1 MEAQANVL
9 KTYSRRTQDVLKT
22 YSRRTQDVLKTFF
35 SSVSLQFA
43 SFWEW
48 DILVGTI
55 LRVSSFALVASW
67 FGALGDHLQPVL
79 VHLYD

>member
-1 MEAQANVL
+1 MEAQTNVL

-22 YSRRTQDVLKTFF
+22 YSRRTQDFFF